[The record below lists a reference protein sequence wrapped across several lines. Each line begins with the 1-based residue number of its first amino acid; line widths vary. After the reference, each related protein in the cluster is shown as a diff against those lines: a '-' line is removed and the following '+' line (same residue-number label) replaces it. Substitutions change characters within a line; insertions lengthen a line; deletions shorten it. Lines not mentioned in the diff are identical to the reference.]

1 MEKEI
6 MSERPTFVDVLK
18 AKQVIKNYLNR
29 TPLYQYPA
37 LSHML
42 GCELYVKHE
51 NHQPTGAFKIR
62 GGINLVSQL
71 SDSEKEK
78 GVVTASSGNHGIS
91 VTYSARLFGTKAK
104 VVLFDNAN
112 PGKVAFIES
121 LGGEPIYHGLD
132 SDVLVKYAEQLAK
145 EEGARYIHPM
155 NEPQLIAGVGTYT
168 LEILEDL
175 PNVDAIIVPVG
186 GGSNAAGA
194 CIVAKTLSPE
204 VEVIGVQSEQAPA
217 VYHSWKEGRIV
228 EAECETIADGLA
240 TNTAY
245 QLPFGIIKDHLDDF
259 VLVSENAIL
268 QAIALYF
275 NKTHNLAEGAG
286 AAPLAAAIKLRERLR
301 GKNVAIVLTGGNVTY
316 EILQRALSL

>member
-1 MEKEI
+1 MGKKI
-6 MSERPTFVDVLK
+6 MSERPTFKDVLK
-18 AKQVIKNYLNR
+18 AKHVIKNYLNR

-37 LSHML
+37 LSQML
-42 GCELYVKHE
+42 GCELYIKHE

-71 SDSEKEK
+71 SDSEKEN

-132 SDVLVKYAEQLAK
+132 SDVLVRYSEQLAK
-145 EEGARYIHPM
+145 EEEARYIHPM

-175 PNVDAIIVPVG
+175 PNVDTIIVPVG

-194 CIVAKTLSPE
+194 CIVAKTLTPE
-204 VEVIGVQSEQAPA
+204 VDVIGVQSEQAPA
-217 VYHSWKEGRIV
+217 AYHSWKEGRIV

-245 QLPFGIIKDHLDDF
+245 KLPFGIIKDHLDDF
-259 VLVSENAIL
+259 VLVTENAIL

-275 NKTHNLAEGAG
+275 HKTHNLAEGAG
-286 AAPLAAAIKLRERLR
+286 AAPLAAAIKLRERLQ
-301 GKNVAIVLTGGNVTY
+301 GKKVAIVLTGGNVTY